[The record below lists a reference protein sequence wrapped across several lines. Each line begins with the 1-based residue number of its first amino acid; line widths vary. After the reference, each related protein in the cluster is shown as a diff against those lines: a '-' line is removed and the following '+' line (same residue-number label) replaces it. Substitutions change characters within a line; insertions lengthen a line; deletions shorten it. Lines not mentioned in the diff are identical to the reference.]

1 MDQPVIAIFIDVDN
15 LTQWVKE
22 GGVDTLMPTL
32 AKSPEDVRVRKAYGV
47 WSGAHLHHLQEPLNA
62 LGFDLVH
69 SYHPVSGKNSADIQ
83 MTIDA
88 MEVALTR
95 DDIDKI
101 VLATGDSDF
110 SPLFRRLRDMGK
122 TVVGVG
128 CHSVLSE
135 IVKSSC
141 SEFIF
146 TDTQRSHGA
155 EAEASVNMRN
165 KKVSPASLHKVT
177 KHVKKVLS
185 NSAQPIHLGVLKNK
199 LITEVGTFKES
210 NWGYSSFL
218 SFLQGIHGLNVF
230 QEEGCTHWLC
240 SIDFNPDLVPI
251 DLTPYMVAAETEPYK
266 QLLRKINWPFAE
278 LRVLQYL
285 HRTLPGIPPKHFIE
299 IKEYIFDRL
308 GLISDDAVSSPSSEE
323 PGVNRTLIRK
333 GCGLLHRVGLFQ
345 QDEDSR
351 LTYAQ
356 TEDYLGHINRAMIV
370 RIEDLCD
377 QHDVAYNEAEVAA
390 LLYPIEADAQAVCQ

>member
-22 GGVDTLMPTL
+22 GGVDTLMSTL

-110 SPLFRRLRDMGK
+110 SPLFRRLRNMGK

-128 CHSVLSE
+128 SHSVLSE
-135 IVKSSC
+135 TVKSSC

-146 TDTQRSHGA
+146 TDTQGSYGAGA
-155 EAEASVNMRN
+155 ETSVNMRN
-165 KKVSPASLHKVT
+165 KKVSRASLHKVT

-185 NSAQPIHLGVLKNK
+185 NSAQPIHLSVLKNK

-210 NWGYSSFL
+210 DWGYSSFL

-285 HRTLPGIPPKHFIE
+285 HRTLPGVSPKHFIE
-299 IKEYIFDRL
+299 IKEHIFDRL
-308 GLISDDAVSSPSSEE
+308 GLISDDAESSPSSEE

-333 GCGLLHRVGLFQ
+333 GCGLLHRVGLFRQ
-345 QDEDSR
+345 GEDGR

-356 TEDYLGHINRAMIV
+356 TEVYLAHINRAMIA
-370 RIEDLCD
+370 RIEALCD
-377 QHDVAYNEAEVAA
+377 QHDVAYNEAEVAV
-390 LLYPIEADAQAVCQ
+390 LLYPVEADEQAVCQ